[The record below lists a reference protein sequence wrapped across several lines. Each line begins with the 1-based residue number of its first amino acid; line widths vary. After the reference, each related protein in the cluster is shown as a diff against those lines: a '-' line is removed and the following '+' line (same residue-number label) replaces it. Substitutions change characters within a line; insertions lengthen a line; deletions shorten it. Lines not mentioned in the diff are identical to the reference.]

1 MNEDLDTISIFTMQ
15 RCRWLE
21 SMNPSARKVTPNLWD
36 RFRSLNDIP
45 QDFPRF
51 STNTTNTFLF
61 KADPGSIFFGFFKFF
76 SSLLTEQLLPIMFD
90 CQSDGPRQQIF
101 DFGTEMQR
109 HRLGE
114 ALLAAGTLFND
125 EHATQVLQ
133 KALQHAPQQVGMM
146 VDRIKMMLMMVTRL
160 WMMKNMTTDLGFNN
174 YILLWCNEFAWAV
187 NCFPFS
193 S

>member
-1 MNEDLDTISIFTMQ
+1 
-15 RCRWLE
+15 
-21 SMNPSARKVTPNLWD
+21 
-36 RFRSLNDIP
+36 
-45 QDFPRF
+45 
-51 STNTTNTFLF
+51 
-61 KADPGSIFFGFFKFF
+61 
-76 SSLLTEQLLPIMFD
+76 MFD
-90 CQSDGPRQQIF
+90 RQFDGPRQQIF

-146 VDRIKMMLMMVTRL
+146 VDRIKMMLLMVTGG
-160 WMMKNMTTDLGFNN
+160 WMMKNMTTDLVFNN
-174 YILLWCNEFAWAV
+174 HIIIVVQWICLRV
-187 NCFPFS
+187 NYFPFS

>member
-1 MNEDLDTISIFTMQ
+1 M
-15 RCRWLE
+15 
-21 SMNPSARKVTPNLWD
+21 
-36 RFRSLNDIP
+36 
-45 QDFPRF
+45 
-51 STNTTNTFLF
+51 
-61 KADPGSIFFGFFKFF
+61 
-76 SSLLTEQLLPIMFD
+76 LTEQLLPIMFD
-90 CQSDGPRQQIF
+90 RQFDGPRQQIF

-146 VDRIKMMLMMVTRL
+146 VDRIKMMLMMVTGQ
-160 WMMKNMTTDLGFNN
+160 WMMKNMTTDLGFND

-187 NCFPFS
+187 NYFPFS